1 MGWEISTAAMEVV
14 HIRKRIGNIRSTD
27 PLLQEEKQITHTNTQ
42 QHTKKWSEEQPQGL
56 SG

>member
-27 PLLQEEKQITHTNTQ
+27 PLLQEEKQVTHTNTQ